1 MPDERIDR
9 SLSRRPPSATSIY
22 TTTGRIVPEEWDALV
37 ERTPGTDVT
46 QLSAWAR
53 VRASAGFSP
62 LYVHAHQDGKL
73 VGGAQLLYRRLPV
86 VGRVGYVSYGPV
98 VDHSAGGGDVVRP
111 VIADALRVLGRRRLR
126 MIFVQP

>member
-1 MPDERIDR
+1 MDVRLRGVSAPEPRACRWIPRDR
-9 SLSRRPPSATSIY
+9 GPRAWAPAARPPAPQAPPARVARSRRPPSATSIY

-62 LYVHAHQDGKL
+62 LYVHAHQDGK
-73 VGGAQLLYRRLPV
+73 RR
-86 VGRVGYVSYGPV
+86 
-98 VDHSAGGGDVVRP
+98 HS
-111 VIADALRVLGRRRLR
+111 RRD
-126 MIFVQP
+126 PS

>member
-9 SLSRRPPSATSIY
+9 SLSRRPASASATSIY
-22 TTTGRIVPEEWDALV
+22 TSTGQVVPEEWDALV

-53 VRASAGFSP
+53 VRASAGFSS
-62 LYVHAHQDGKL
+62 LYVHAHRDGKL

-98 VDHSAGGGDVVRP
+98 VDHSATATATRSGPRSPMHFERWGHVGC
-111 VIADALRVLGRRRLR
+111 G
-126 MIFVQP
+126 

>member
-9 SLSRRPPSATSIY
+9 SLSRRPDRPSGSAVRIY
-22 TTTGRIVPEEWDALV
+22 TTPGRIALDEWDALV

-62 LYVHAHQDGKL
+62 LYVHAHRDGKL
-73 VGGAQLLYRRLPV
+73 VGGAQLLYRRVPV

-98 VDHSAGGGDVVRP
+98 VDHSAVDGDAVRTA
-111 VIADALRVLGRRRLR
+111 IADALRALGR
-126 MIFVQP
+126 VDCG